1 MNSESKIEAYEF
13 GLFAEEMVA
22 EAYIKKG
29 YTILERRWKVGKT
42 EIDLIAQKD
51 NIVVIIEVKARSG
64 KGEDALSTVTSDKRK
79 RMVKAADVYLKRLE
93 GQYDYR
99 FDIATVTGNKS
110 SFNMDIFEDAFV
122 SADIF

>member
-22 EAYIKKG
+22 EAYIKNG

-79 RMVKAADVYLKRLE
+79 RMVKAADVYLKRLA